1 MLNFQLVTIILNTV
15 ETMTQVLHLVE
26 AQKEN
31 FAQNNGRFFK
41 WSSMN
46 DLSRF

>member
-1 MLNFQLVTIILNTV
+1 MLKNPMLNFQLVTIILNTV

-31 FAQNNGRFFK
+31 FA
-41 WSSMN
+41 
-46 DLSRF
+46 